1 MSGKYHGGYN
11 AYAKRVSRSKSKY
24 SRSKYSKSKTRR
36 IKRGR
41 GLKTR
46 KQ

>member
-1 MSGKYHGGYN
+1 MSGKYYGGYN
-11 AYAKRVSRSKSKY
+11 AYAKRVSKSKFSKSKF
-24 SRSKYSKSKTRR
+24 SKSKTRR

-46 KQ
+46 KH

>member
-11 AYAKRVSRSKSKY
+11 AYAKRVSKSKY
-24 SRSKYSKSKTRR
+24 SKSKYSKSKTRR

-46 KQ
+46 KY